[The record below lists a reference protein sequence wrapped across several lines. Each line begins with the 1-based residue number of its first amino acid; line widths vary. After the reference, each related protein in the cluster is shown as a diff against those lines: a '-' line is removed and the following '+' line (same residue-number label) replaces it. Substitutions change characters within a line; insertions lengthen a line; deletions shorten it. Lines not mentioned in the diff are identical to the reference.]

1 MRRVR
6 MDFSEGESEVENHF
20 EVEKKKKEYF
30 QPYYIQDSFNPK
42 QQFSTDLNGFPS
54 PVSPNG
60 QVQFA
65 KRLVLVQNVHFLSHF
80 MQTSMKYSS
89 ENPNG
94 LQARKQEVGKL
105 LSYDTENATTDNC
118 SKSFT
123 DRICNCGSTS
133 KKKKIQKVI

>member
-1 MRRVR
+1 
-6 MDFSEGESEVENHF
+6 
-20 EVEKKKKEYF
+20 
-30 QPYYIQDSFNPK
+30 
-42 QQFSTDLNGFPS
+42 
-54 PVSPNG
+54 
-60 QVQFA
+60 
-65 KRLVLVQNVHFLSHF
+65 

-105 LSYDTENATTDNC
+105 LSYDTENTTTDNC

-133 KKKKIQKVI
+133 KKKKKNPESYIMDKKSFVTLVSCKITNTAPHSKTQTHTSATA